1 MIKLF
6 YKKNKG
12 FSLVES
18 LVYITI
24 TSMLLTLIASLVVNI
39 VNSRKTLEASN
50 ALHQNAR
57 LIINFLN
64 NQIHN
69 VDLIDDVSPDPALL
83 HFYQLPDTRFSL
95 ILDNGNLVYQETHDP
110 GTGFPDQGSADP
122 IVLNLN
128 AITVSDLI
136 LTPVADGQGNLNQG
150 VDLSFT
156 LTIGNPGN
164 QFGYL
169 QKTFNTFIS
178 LR

>member
-1 MIKLF
+1 M
-6 YKKNKG
+6 
-12 FSLVES
+12 VES

-24 TSMLLTLIASLVVNI
+24 TSMLLVLIASLVVNI

-57 LIINFLN
+57 LVVNFLN

-69 VDLIDDVSPDPALL
+69 VDLIDDVSPDPAGL

-95 ILDNGNLVYQETHDP
+95 ILDNGDLVYQETHDP
-110 GTGFPDQGSADP
+110 GTGFPDQSTADP
-122 IVLNLN
+122 VILNLS

-136 LTPVADGQGNLNQG
+136 LMPVADGQGSPSQG
-150 VDLSFT
+150 VDITFT
-156 LTIGNPGN
+156 MTIGDPDS

-169 QKTFNTFIS
+169 QKTFNTFIN